1 MIMLHNCFIVF
12 ILYMLNIKRPKLL
25 SCVPPSGNHVL
36 YITDT
41 LHLLGGELPGA
52 EAVLAPGGGQHLL
65 EQHVRALHA
74 VGGQH
79 LPPVRSQLL
88 EKNTVNEF
96 LTQAALINLELFSHL
111 KLSL

>member
-1 MIMLHNCFIVF
+1 
-12 ILYMLNIKRPKLL
+12 MLNIKSPKLL

-41 LHLLGGELPGA
+41 FHLLGCELPGA
-52 EAVLAPGGGQHLL
+52 EAVLAPGSGQHLL
-65 EQHVRALHA
+65 EQHIRALHA

-88 EKNTVNEF
+88 EQSSVNKF
-96 LTQAALINLELFSHL
+96 LTQAQAALINLKLFSHL
-111 KLSL
+111 KLGL